1 MLASFW
7 VYQSKLK
14 KKTKSQRPANKGS
27 ALFDDVVKLT
37 GIPGKAMRRE
47 LHSLLE
53 RKNIDVKHLTLEQL
67 RVAAASYLREI
78 MDGLLEAEGKSG
90 TRH

>member
-1 MLASFW
+1 
-7 VYQSKLK
+7 LK
-14 KKTKSQRPANKGS
+14 KKTLKSSKPKRGK

-37 GIPGKAMRRE
+37 GIQSSAMSGE
-47 LHSLLE
+47 LKDLLE
-53 RKNIDVKHLTLEQL
+53 RKNIDVKKLTLDQL

-78 MDGLLEAEGKSG
+78 MEGLLEKEGGSG